1 MSPSNSTLTS
11 GSEAVSALRIHGP
24 APAPSAEL
32 WRRRLAREYE
42 ADNPRWDWLNDGERR
57 NTCVLNKWVVTA
69 GLWGLGLRKRAL
81 ANANA
86 PRLRRLEFT
95 FDNLPTA
102 FDGWRVLH
110 VSDLH
115 FGQEPGGQQ
124 PSFAER
130 IRDLLAGVEAELCVL
145 TGDFRRADFGPVDH
159 AVRGMTTVL
168 EGIDVPHGIYGI
180 LGNHDSG
187 AVVEPYEAMG
197 ITMLINQHTALELAG
212 QRLWIAGVDD
222 RHEYG
227 CDDFERACGKI
238 PPDAF
243 LLMLAHSP
251 ETMREA
257 AQYGADL
264 YLCGHSH
271 GGQICLP
278 GGWPVLHNSRG
289 VSRRYARG
297 VWTYGAMQGFT
308 TNGIGTTNV
317 HARLN
322 CPPEAA
328 LITLRRRRA

>member
-1 MSPSNSTLTS
+1 MSRSNFTMPPGAEAAS
-11 GSEAVSALRIHGP
+11 GLRIQGP
-24 APAPSAEL
+24 APARSTQL
-32 WRRRLAREYE
+32 WRRRLAYE
-42 ADNPRWDWLNDGERR
+42 HEAENPRLDWLNDGERR
-57 NTCVLNKWVVTA
+57 NWGVVNKWVVTT
-69 GLWGLGLRKRAL
+69 GLWGLGLRKRAWN
-81 ANANA
+81 NANT
-86 PRLRRLEFT
+86 PRLRPLEFT
-95 FDNLPTA
+95 FDNLPAA

-115 FGQEPGGQQ
+115 FGPEPLGQH
-124 PSFAER
+124 PFLAER
-130 IRDLLAGVEAELCVL
+130 IRDLLAGVEAELCVI
-145 TGDFRRADFGPVDH
+145 TGDFRRGDFGPVDC
-159 AVRGMTTVL
+159 AIRDMSTVL
-168 EGIDVPHGIYGI
+168 EGINVAHGIYGI

-187 AVVEPYEAMG
+187 LVVEPYETMG
-197 ITMLINQHTALELAG
+197 ITMLINQHIAFELEG
-212 QRLWIAGVDD
+212 QRLWLAGVDD
-222 RHEYG
+222 RHEYN
-227 CDDFERACGKI
+227 CDDFERACGEL
-238 PPDAF
+238 PRGEC

-308 TNGIGTTNV
+308 TNGIGTTGV

-328 LITLRRRRA
+328 LIALRRRGE

>member
-1 MSPSNSTLTS
+1 MSPSNSILTT
-11 GSEAVSALRIHGP
+11 GSEAVSGLRIHGP
-24 APAPSAEL
+24 APERSAEL
-32 WRRRLAREYE
+32 WRRRLALEDE
-42 ADNPRWDWLNDGERR
+42 AENARWNWLNDGERR
-57 NTCVLNKWVVTA
+57 NLSVIEKWIVTA
-69 GLWGLGLRKRAL
+69 GLWGLKLRRRAWT
-81 ANANA
+81 NANT

-95 FDNLPTA
+95 FDNLPAA

-115 FGQEPGGQQ
+115 FDPEPLGQP
-124 PSFAER
+124 PAFADR
-130 IRDLLAGVEAELCVL
+130 IRDLLAGVEAELCVI

-159 AVRGMTTVL
+159 AIRGMTTVL
-168 EGIDVPHGIYGI
+168 EGINVFHGIYGI

-187 AVVEPYEAMG
+187 ALVEPYEAMG
-197 ITMLINQHTALELAG
+197 ITMLMNQHVALELEG
-212 QRLWIAGVDD
+212 QRLWLAGVDD

-227 CDDFERACGKI
+227 CDDFERACGEI
-238 PPDAF
+238 PPHAF

-251 ETMREA
+251 ETMRKA
-257 AQYGADL
+257 AQCGADL

-278 GGWPVLHNSRG
+278 GGWPILHNSRG

-308 TNGIGTTNV
+308 TNGMGTTNV

-328 LITLRRRRA
+328 LITLRRRGA